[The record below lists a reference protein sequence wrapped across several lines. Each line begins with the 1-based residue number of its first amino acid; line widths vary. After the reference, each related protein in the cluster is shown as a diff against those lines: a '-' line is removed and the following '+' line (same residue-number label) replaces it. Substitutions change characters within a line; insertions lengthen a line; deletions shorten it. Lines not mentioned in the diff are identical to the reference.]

1 MKKLFTLSLL
11 VVMVML
17 FAAPS
22 QTHAQ
27 SGTLVIYATRPNHTA
42 IKLDSVFAAD
52 TLANGN
58 QAHAVYSLVS
68 LDTTYIFDATI
79 SVKSSVE
86 ISGVLGANGRPPCI
100 QPDVLPDL
108 SIPGVFFS
116 FNGSKTTVKFKNL
129 YILGIAINNTINYG
143 SGQGIQIS
151 ADSLTLWVNNVIF
164 EQTSQFAIGYAGNWN
179 KFFITNCKFRN
190 MTTLPNQYYVGEV
203 LRNENYNGSFRT
215 DTTILR
221 YNTMLCVS
229 GYATAATGGIV
240 SYYEF
245 SHNDV
250 VWTFK
255 NPFFLDRMVNA
266 KFDNNVFYGAYSGG
280 DRVFEYTGGWDSFT
294 ASQLPAIIAMGPLDS
309 LTAARLLGHASTG
322 AGDAAAE
329 LLRKV
334 EVKNNAYFWPQG
346 ITSYYTAWDDTA
358 HLDSII
364 TPVWMT
370 AQSTSMFGNAATPG
384 FIQSGNTNT
393 DPGFGS
399 SVNGVL
405 NAAGGNNGSGLLD
418 WFKAVRTGV
427 GTTQT
432 YGYNLTQVGSA
443 ANWVPA
449 WPLPETADLKYSASL
464 ASTDSYVV
472 GDPFWFTGTTTRVAS
487 NVTATPHT
495 FSLSEAYPNPFNPS
509 TNVQYSLPVSGAVSL
524 KVYNVLG
531 QLVKTLVDNAHQEA
545 GTYTVRVDMSN
556 VTSGVYFYS
565 LEQGNNRLVHK
576 MMLLK

>member
-11 VVMVML
+11 VAVMLL

-22 QTHAQ
+22 LTLAQ
-27 SGTLVIYATRPNHTA
+27 SGTLVVYATNPDHSSN
-42 IKLDSVFAAD
+42 KLDAVFAKD

-68 LDTTYIFDATI
+68 RDTTYIFDATI
-79 SVKSSVE
+79 SIKSSVE
-86 ISGVLGANGRPPCI
+86 ITGVLGSDGRPPCI
-100 QPDVLPDL
+100 QPDVLSDL
-108 SIPGVFFS
+108 SVPGVFFS
-116 FNGSKTTVKFKNL
+116 VNGNKTTAKFSNL
-129 YILGIAINNTINYG
+129 YLLGIAINNTVNYG
-143 SGQGIQIS
+143 AGQGIQVS
-151 ADSLTLWVNNVIF
+151 ADSLTLRVNNVIF
-164 EQTSQFAIGYAGNWN
+164 EQTSQFAIGYAGNWD

-203 LRNENYNGSFRT
+203 LRNENYVGAFRT

-266 KFDNNVFYGAYSGG
+266 KFDNNIFYGAYSGG

-334 EVKNNAYFWPQG
+334 EVKNNAYFWPK
-346 ITSYYTAWDDTA
+346 TLTDYYTAWNDTSQ
-358 HLDSII
+358 LDSIV

-370 AQSTSMFGNAATPG
+370 AQSTSMFGNSATPG
-384 FIQSGNTNT
+384 FVQSGNVNT
-393 DPGFGS
+393 DPGFGATIP
-399 SVNGVL
+399 GVL
-405 NAAGGNNGSGLLD
+405 NSTGGNGDGLLN

-432 YGYNLTQVGSA
+432 YGYKLTAVGSA
-443 ANWVPA
+443 ANWTPT
-449 WPLPETADLKYSASL
+449 WPLPETADLKYSATL
-464 ASTDSYVV
+464 ASTDAWPV
-472 GDPFWFTGTTTRVAS
+472 GDPYWISGTPSGVAS
-487 NVTATPHT
+487 NMAMNPKAFT
-495 FSLSEAYPNPFNPS
+495 LSDAYPNPFNPS
-509 TNVQYSLPVSGAVSL
+509 TTINYTLATSGAASL
-524 KVYNVLG
+524 RVYNVLG
-531 QLVKTLVDNAHQEA
+531 QLVKTVVDNMHQEA
-545 GTYTVRVDMSN
+545 GTYTVRVDMSTM
-556 VTSGVYFYS
+556 TSGVYFYT
-565 LEQGNNRLVHK
+565 LEQGQNRLVHK